1 MLRLSICKNQNG
13 VFRES
18 VAKKRNTHYL
28 RIKCVLKAYHG
39 DNAYYVRIKGVL
51 VFNKVCP
58 YVCKQFLLGLQAMK
72 KT

>member
-1 MLRLSICKNQNG
+1 MLRLSICKHQNG

-39 DNAYYVRIKGVL
+39 DNAYYVRIKSVL
-51 VFNKVCP
+51 LTALNRCVVLKRM
-58 YVCKQFLLGLQAMK
+58 QK
-72 KT
+72 KEPS